1 MNNKKRLMLW
11 GVAMLLLVSAAAVA
25 AISPQQTVKNAI
37 DEVLNILAD
46 PKLDAQ
52 NRDRAVR
59 KKIHQI
65 VDERFDFR
73 SMSQSVLATNW
84 QKATAYE
91 RDRFVDFFAQS
102 LENTYVGAI
111 ESYTGEQIKYTGEK
125 IRGDRAV
132 VDTVIVS
139 KKGEIPVSYKMKLDN
154 DVWRAYD
161 VVIEQVSLIN
171 NYRTLYANIIK
182 SEGVNGLLDRLE
194 GKLEKYRQK
203 KGKGRQNQAAK

>member
-46 PKLDAQ
+46 PKLDAE

-161 VVIEQVSLIN
+161 VVIEQVSLVN

-194 GKLEKYRQK
+194 GKLAKYRKK
-203 KGKGRQNQAAK
+203 KGKGRQNQATE